1 MSNQYYQY
9 YKRQYGGEIPVFRGG
24 QHGDGIGDWLRGALR
39 WLMPV
44 AFRGLTTF
52 GARAADAHNSGQS
65 MADAMKAAIRPAL
78 SAAAQD
84 ALSRA
89 QAGSGAQGGGAL
101 FSGDHGVPTAST
113 TAAYK
118 SSPGGKM
125 HKKTHKKQQLS
136 SFECY

>member
-1 MSNQYYQY
+1 MSNQYLQY

-24 QHGDGIGDWLRGALR
+24 QHGDGLGDWLRGALR

-65 MADAMKAAIRPAL
+65 MTDAMKTAIRPAL

-84 ALSRA
+84 ALARA
-89 QAGSGAQGGGAL
+89 QGGSGAL
-101 FSGDHGVPTAST
+101 FAGDHGVPTAST
-113 TAAYK
+113 AAAYK
-118 SSPGGKM
+118 SSGKS
-125 HKKTHKKQQLS
+125 HKKKTKKLQLS
-136 SFECY
+136 GIDNY